1 MKILF
6 YLLFTGLSLFAIA
19 QKEEKIKESPDK
31 LGNYDF
37 NLIAQTTAPAE
48 VKLPFSSI
56 KIIDSRFDT
65 SKLGFVT
72 VEYFVPAPTLIGLQQ
87 VISVQKI
94 RINGGITKSIEEY
107 YNGYY
112 KNSFEQNG
120 LQLLIVMKRFWI
132 SGIDNSVGTRID
144 LVTNLKSATNFYCK
158 WEYYLGKDNKYLP
171 VKRMD
176 TIIKA
181 GEVIHSDLS
190 EGFSKSKQEY
200 FKFVLNSLIEILDFE
215 MAVVAYE
222 SQPKKTLTEIHSFNI
237 KRINLPVLQ
246 DSSIKKGVYL
256 SFDDF
261 IKNKPAIINFVEKKM
276 KYSAVKKELYLET
289 ATGEL
294 ISEYWGYS
302 DGKAFRFGKFSNELI
317 YRQGNTFEFYILM
330 KLTRNNVSSV
340 MGGSQLYLSMPY
352 QLDMET
358 GKAY

>member
-112 KNSFEQNG
+112 KNSFEQNAASCAGNCQG
-120 LQLLIVMKRFWI
+120 LPRVR
-132 SGIDNSVGTRID
+132 
-144 LVTNLKSATNFYCK
+144 Y
-158 WEYYLGKDNKYLP
+158 
-171 VKRMD
+171 
-176 TIIKA
+176 
-181 GEVIHSDLS
+181 
-190 EGFSKSKQEY
+190 
-200 FKFVLNSLIEILDFE
+200 
-215 MAVVAYE
+215 
-222 SQPKKTLTEIHSFNI
+222 
-237 KRINLPVLQ
+237 
-246 DSSIKKGVYL
+246 
-256 SFDDF
+256 
-261 IKNKPAIINFVEKKM
+261 
-276 KYSAVKKELYLET
+276 
-289 ATGEL
+289 
-294 ISEYWGYS
+294 
-302 DGKAFRFGKFSNELI
+302 
-317 YRQGNTFEFYILM
+317 
-330 KLTRNNVSSV
+330 
-340 MGGSQLYLSMPY
+340 
-352 QLDMET
+352 
-358 GKAY
+358 